1 LCSSVNSHSIF
12 GEFMIERIRG
22 ILVQKSPTFVVVE
35 CAGVGYGINIS
46 AYTAGKLPEEG
57 TEITLHTH
65 LVVREDSM
73 TLFGFADKT
82 EKDTFIMLL
91 DVNGVGPK
99 LAQRI
104 LSGST
109 PADLLNMIA
118 SDNKAALGKIK
129 GLGKKTCEQM
139 TLTLKEKAGA
149 MLQALGDVEGSGITG
164 MGALTGAKMEA
175 VLALHTLGVKDPAAE
190 KAVIKAV
197 EVLGDSA
204 DAAALIP
211 EALKYL

>member
-1 LCSSVNSHSIF
+1 
-12 GEFMIERIRG
+12 MIERIRG
-22 ILVQKSPTFVVVE
+22 ILAEKSPTFVVVDVN
-35 CAGVGYGINIS
+35 GVGYGVNIS

-57 TEITLHTH
+57 AEVTLYTN

-82 EKDTFIMLL
+82 EKNIFLMLL

-99 LAQRI
+99 MAQRI
-104 LSGST
+104 LSGVS

-118 SDNKAALGKIK
+118 SDNKSALSKIK

-139 TLTLKEKAGA
+139 TLSLKDKAATL
-149 MLQALGDVEGSGITG
+149 LQALGDVEGSGITS

-175 VLALHTLGVKDPAAE
+175 VLALHTLGVKDPSAE
-190 KAVIKAV
+190 KAVMKAA
-197 EVLGDSA
+197 EILGDSA

>member
-1 LCSSVNSHSIF
+1 
-12 GEFMIERIRG
+12 MIERIHG
-22 ILVQKSPTFVVVE
+22 ILAEKSPTFVVVDVN
-35 CAGVGYGINIS
+35 GVGYGVNIS

-57 TEITLHTH
+57 AEVTLYTN

-82 EKDTFIMLL
+82 EKTIFLMLL

-99 LAQRI
+99 MAQRI
-104 LSGST
+104 LSGVS

-118 SDNKAALGKIK
+118 SENKSALGKIK

-139 TLTLKEKAGA
+139 TLSLKEKAGSL
-149 MLQALGDVEGSGITG
+149 LQALGNVEDSGITS

-190 KAVIKAV
+190 KAVVKAA
-197 EVLGDSA
+197 EILGDTA

>member
-1 LCSSVNSHSIF
+1 
-12 GEFMIERIRG
+12 MIERIRG
-22 ILVQKSPTFVVVE
+22 ILAEKSPTFVVVDVN
-35 CAGVGYGINIS
+35 GVGYGVNIS
-46 AYTAGKLPEEG
+46 AYTASKLPEEG
-57 TEITLHTH
+57 SEVTLYTN

-82 EKDTFIMLL
+82 EKNIFLMLL

-99 LAQRI
+99 MAQRI
-104 LSGST
+104 LSGVT

-118 SDNKAALGKIK
+118 SDNKAALSKIK

-139 TLTLKEKAGA
+139 TLSLKEKAGA
-149 MLQALGDVEGSGITG
+149 LLQALGDVEGSGITG

-190 KAVIKAV
+190 KAVVKAA
-197 EVLGDSA
+197 EILGDSA

>member
-1 LCSSVNSHSIF
+1 
-12 GEFMIERIRG
+12 MIERVHGTLIE
-22 ILVQKSPTFVVVE
+22 KSPTYVVVDVN
-35 CAGVGYGINIS
+35 GIGYGINIS
-46 AYTAGKLPEEG
+46 AYTAGKLPEAGAEV
-57 TEITLHTH
+57 TLHTN

-73 TLFGFADKT
+73 TLFGFADTT
-82 EKDTFIMLL
+82 EKSTFLMLL

-99 LAQRI
+99 MAQRI
-104 LSGST
+104 LCGVS

-118 SDNKAALGKIK
+118 SDNKSALSKIK

-139 TLTLKEKAGA
+139 VLSLKDKAA
-149 MLQALGDVEGSGITG
+149 TMLQGLGNLEGSGVTS
-164 MGALTGAKMEA
+164 MGTLTGAKMEA

-190 KAVIKAV
+190 KAVAKAA
-197 EVLGDSA
+197 EVLGDEA

>member
-1 LCSSVNSHSIF
+1 
-12 GEFMIERIRG
+12 MIERIRG
-22 ILVQKSPTFVVVE
+22 ILVQKTPTFVVVE

-46 AYTAGKLPEEG
+46 AFTAGKLPEEG
-57 TEITLHTH
+57 AEVTLHTN

-73 TLFGFADKT
+73 TLFGFADTT
-82 EKDTFIMLL
+82 EKNLFLMLL

-109 PADLLNMIA
+109 PADLSNMIA
-118 SDNKAALGKIK
+118 SDNKSALSKIK

-139 TLTLKEKAGA
+139 TLTLKEKASTL
-149 MLQALGDVEGSGITG
+149 LQALGNEEGSGVTS

-190 KAVIKAV
+190 KAVMKAA
-197 EVLGDSA
+197 EILGDSA
-204 DAAALIP
+204 DAATLIP

>member
-1 LCSSVNSHSIF
+1 
-12 GEFMIERIRG
+12 MIERIKG
-22 ILVQKSPTFVVVE
+22 VLAEKSPTFVVVDVN
-35 CAGVGYGINIS
+35 GVGYGVNIS

-57 TEITLHTH
+57 AEVTLYTN

-82 EKDTFIMLL
+82 EKNIFLMLL

-99 LAQRI
+99 MAQRI
-104 LSGST
+104 LSGVT

-118 SDNKAALGKIK
+118 SDNKAALSKIK

-139 TLTLKEKAGA
+139 TLSLKEKAGA
-149 MLQALGDVEGSGITG
+149 LLQAFGDVEGSGITG
-164 MGALTGAKMEA
+164 MGTLTGAKMEA

-190 KAVIKAV
+190 KAVVKAA
-197 EVLGDSA
+197 EILGDSA

>member
-1 LCSSVNSHSIF
+1 
-12 GEFMIERIRG
+12 MIERIHG
-22 ILVQKSPTFVVVE
+22 TLVEKTPTFVVVDVN
-35 CAGVGYGINIS
+35 GVGYGVNIS
-46 AYTAGKLPEEG
+46 AYTAARLPEINNEV
-57 TEITLHTH
+57 TLHTY
-65 LVVREDSM
+65 LAVREDSM

-82 EKDTFIMLL
+82 EKDSFIMLL
-91 DVNGVGPK
+91 EVNGVGPK

-104 LSGST
+104 LSGVS

-118 SDNKAALGKIK
+118 SDNKSALGKIK

-139 TLTLKEKAGA
+139 VLTLKDKAA
-149 MLQALGDVEGSGITG
+149 TLLQALGNVEGSGVTG

-175 VLALHTLGVKDPAAE
+175 VLALHTLGVKDPSAE
-190 KAVIKAV
+190 KAVAKAA

-204 DAAALIP
+204 DAAMLIP

>member
-1 LCSSVNSHSIF
+1 
-12 GEFMIERIRG
+12 MIERVKG
-22 ILVQKSPTFVVVE
+22 ILAEKSPTFVVVDVN
-35 CAGVGYGINIS
+35 GVGYGVNIS

-57 TEITLHTH
+57 AEVLLYTN

-82 EKDTFIMLL
+82 EKDIFLMLL

-99 LAQRI
+99 MAQRI
-104 LSGST
+104 LSGVS

-118 SDNKAALGKIK
+118 SDNKAALSKIK

-139 TLTLKEKAGA
+139 TLSLKEKAA
-149 MLQALGDVEGSGITG
+149 TLLQALGNVDGSGVTSIGT
-164 MGALTGAKMEA
+164 LTGAKMEA

-190 KAVIKAV
+190 KAVVKAA
-197 EVLGDSA
+197 EILGGSA

>member
-1 LCSSVNSHSIF
+1 
-12 GEFMIERIRG
+12 MIERIRG
-22 ILVQKSPTFVVVE
+22 ILVQKTPTFVVVE

-46 AYTAGKLPEEG
+46 AFTAGKLPEEG
-57 TEITLHTH
+57 AEVTLHTN

-73 TLFGFADKT
+73 TLFGFADTT
-82 EKDTFIMLL
+82 EKNLFLMLL

-139 TLTLKEKAGA
+139 TLTLKEKASN
-149 MLQALGDVEGSGITG
+149 MLTRRYRRQRHYKCRRFDGRKDGSGFGSAYARGEGPNSRKGRREGRRGSWGWRRCRRTYPR
-164 MGALTGAKMEA
+164 
-175 VLALHTLGVKDPAAE
+175 GVKIF
-190 KAVIKAV
+190 VN
-197 EVLGDSA
+197 GDARSSRA
-204 DAAALIP
+204 
-211 EALKYL
+211 

>member
-1 LCSSVNSHSIF
+1 
-12 GEFMIERIRG
+12 MIERIRG
-22 ILVQKSPTFVVVE
+22 ILIEKTPTFVVVD
-35 CAGVGYGINIS
+35 CGGVGYGINIS
-46 AYTAGKLPEEG
+46 AYTAGKLPETG
-57 TEITLHTH
+57 TEVTLYTN

-73 TLFGFADKT
+73 TLFGFADTT
-82 EKDTFIMLL
+82 EKSIFLMLL

-99 LAQRI
+99 MAQRI
-104 LSGST
+104 LSGVT

-139 TLTLKEKAGA
+139 TLTLKEKAGT
-149 MLQALGDVEGSGITG
+149 MLQGLGNVEGSGITSI
-164 MGALTGAKMEA
+164 GALTGAKLEA

-190 KAVIKAV
+190 KAVVKAA
-197 EVLGDSA
+197 ETLGDSA
-204 DAAALIP
+204 DAATLIP

>member
-1 LCSSVNSHSIF
+1 
-12 GEFMIERIRG
+12 MIERIRG
-22 ILVQKSPTFVVVE
+22 ILLQKTPTFVVVE

-57 TEITLHTH
+57 VEVTLHTN

-73 TLFGFADKT
+73 ALFGFADTT
-82 EKDTFIMLL
+82 EKNLFLMLL

-99 LAQRI
+99 MAQRI
-104 LSGST
+104 LSGVT

-118 SDNKAALGKIK
+118 SDNKAALSKIK

-139 TLTLKEKAGA
+139 TLTLKDKAGA
-149 MLQALGDVEGSGITG
+149 MLQSLGDVEGSGITSV
-164 MGALTGAKMEA
+164 GALTGAKLEA

-190 KAVIKAV
+190 KAVVKAV

>member
-1 LCSSVNSHSIF
+1 
-12 GEFMIERIRG
+12 MIERVHGTLIE
-22 ILVQKSPTFVVVE
+22 KSPTFIVVDVN
-35 CAGVGYGINIS
+35 GIGYGINIS
-46 AYTAGKLPEEG
+46 AYTAGKLPEVG
-57 TEITLHTH
+57 SDVTLHTN

-73 TLFGFADKT
+73 TLFGFADTT
-82 EKDTFIMLL
+82 EKSTFLMML

-99 LAQRI
+99 MAQRI
-104 LSGST
+104 LCGVS

-118 SDNKAALGKIK
+118 SDNKSALSKIK

-139 TLTLKEKAGA
+139 VLTLKDKAA
-149 MLQALGDVEGSGITG
+149 TMLQGLGNLEGSGVTS
-164 MGALTGAKMEA
+164 MGTLTGAKMEA

-190 KAVIKAV
+190 KAVVKAV
-197 EVLGDSA
+197 EVLGDEA

>member
-1 LCSSVNSHSIF
+1 
-12 GEFMIERIRG
+12 MIEQIRG
-22 ILVQKSPTFVVVE
+22 ILVEKSPTFVVVDVN
-35 CAGVGYGINIS
+35 GVGYGVNIS
-46 AYTAGKLPEEG
+46 AYTAGKLPEVNNEVKLY
-57 TEITLHTH
+57 TN

-82 EKDTFIMLL
+82 EKDTFLMLL

-118 SDNKAALGKIK
+118 SDNKSALGKIK

-139 TLTLKEKAGA
+139 VLSLKEKAGA
-149 MLQALGDVEGSGITG
+149 MLQALGGVEGSGIAS
-164 MGALTGAKMEA
+164 MGALTGAKMET

-190 KAVIKAV
+190 KAVMKAA

-204 DAAALIP
+204 DAATLIP

>member
-1 LCSSVNSHSIF
+1 
-12 GEFMIERIRG
+12 MIERIRG
-22 ILVQKSPTFVVVE
+22 ILVQKTPTFVVVE

-46 AYTAGKLPEEG
+46 AYTAGKLPDEG
-57 TEITLHTH
+57 AEVVLHTN

-73 TLFGFADKT
+73 TLFGFADTT
-82 EKDTFIMLL
+82 EKDLFLMLL
-91 DVNGVGPK
+91 SVNGVGPK
-99 LAQRI
+99 MAQRI
-104 LSGST
+104 LSGVT
-109 PADLLNMIA
+109 PSDLLNMIA
-118 SDNKAALGKIK
+118 SENKAALSKIK

-139 TLTLKEKAGA
+139 TLTLKDKAGT
-149 MLQALGDVEGSGITG
+149 MMQSLGKVEGSGITNVG
-164 MGALTGAKMEA
+164 SLTGAKLEA

-190 KAVIKAV
+190 KAVVKAV

>member
-1 LCSSVNSHSIF
+1 
-12 GEFMIERIRG
+12 MIERIKG
-22 ILVQKSPTFVVVE
+22 ILAEKSPTFVVVDVN
-35 CAGVGYGINIS
+35 GVGYGVNIS
-46 AYTAGKLPEEG
+46 AYTAGKLPEEDAEVLLY
-57 TEITLHTH
+57 TN

-82 EKDTFIMLL
+82 EKDIFLMLL

-99 LAQRI
+99 MAQRI
-104 LSGST
+104 LSGVS

-139 TLTLKEKAGA
+139 TLSLKEKAA
-149 MLQALGDVEGSGITG
+149 TLLQALGNVDGSGVTSIGT
-164 MGALTGAKMEA
+164 LTGAKMEA

-190 KAVIKAV
+190 KAVVKAA
-197 EVLGDSA
+197 EILGDSA

>member
-1 LCSSVNSHSIF
+1 
-12 GEFMIERIRG
+12 MIERIRG
-22 ILVQKSPTFVVVE
+22 ILAEKSPTFVVVDVN
-35 CAGVGYGINIS
+35 GVGYGVNIS
-46 AYTAGKLPEEG
+46 AYTAGQLPEEG
-57 TEITLHTH
+57 AEVTLYTN

-82 EKDTFIMLL
+82 EKTIFLMLI

-99 LAQRI
+99 MAQRI
-104 LSGST
+104 LSGVS

-118 SDNKAALGKIK
+118 SDNKSALSKIK

-139 TLTLKEKAGA
+139 TLTLKEKAGTL
-149 MLQALGDVEGSGITG
+149 LQALGNEEGSGVTS

-190 KAVIKAV
+190 KAVMKAA
-197 EVLGDSA
+197 EILGDSA
-204 DAAALIP
+204 DAATLIP

>member
-1 LCSSVNSHSIF
+1 MSSSTKEQF
-12 GEFMIERIRG
+12 GEIMIERIRG
-22 ILVQKSPTFVVVE
+22 ILVQKSPTFIVVE

-57 TEITLHTH
+57 TEVVLHTN

-139 TLTLKEKAGA
+139 TLTLKEKAGT
-149 MLQALGDVEGSGITG
+149 MLQALGNVEGSGITS

-175 VLALHTLGVKDPAAE
+175 VLALHTLGVKDPMAE
-190 KAVIKAV
+190 KAVVKAV
-197 EVLGDSA
+197 EVLGDAA

>member
-1 LCSSVNSHSIF
+1 
-12 GEFMIERIRG
+12 MIERIRG
-22 ILVQKSPTFVVVE
+22 ILVQKTPTFVVVE

-46 AYTAGKLPEEG
+46 AFTAGKLPEEG
-57 TEITLHTH
+57 AEVTLHTN

-73 TLFGFADKT
+73 TLFGFADTT
-82 EKDTFIMLL
+82 EKNLFLMLL

-129 GLGKKTCEQM
+129 GLGKKTREQM
-139 TLTLKEKAGA
+139 TRTLKEKASN
-149 MLQALGDVEGSGITG
+149 MLQALGDIEGSGITSV
-164 MGALTGAKMEA
+164 GALTGAKMEA

-190 KAVIKAV
+190 KAVVKAV
-197 EVLGDSA
+197 EVLGDGA

>member
-1 LCSSVNSHSIF
+1 
-12 GEFMIERIRG
+12 MIERIRG

-46 AYTAGKLPEEG
+46 AYTAGKLPDEG
-57 TEITLHTH
+57 AEVSLHTN

-73 TLFGFADKT
+73 TLFGFADMT
-82 EKDTFIMLL
+82 EKDLFLMLL
-91 DVNGVGPK
+91 SVNGIGPK
-99 LAQRI
+99 MAQRI
-104 LSGST
+104 LSGVT
-109 PADLLNMIA
+109 PSDLLNMIA
-118 SDNKAALGKIK
+118 SENKAALSKIK

-139 TLTLKEKAGA
+139 TLTLKEKAGV
-149 MLQALGDVEGSGITG
+149 MMQSLGSVEGSGVINVGT
-164 MGALTGAKMEA
+164 LTGAKLEA

-190 KAVIKAV
+190 KAVVKAV
-197 EVLGDSA
+197 EILGDSA

>member
-1 LCSSVNSHSIF
+1 
-12 GEFMIERIRG
+12 MIERIKG
-22 ILVQKSPTFVVVE
+22 ILVEKSPTFVVVDVN
-35 CAGVGYGINIS
+35 GVGYGVNIS

-57 TEITLHTH
+57 AEVLLYTN

-82 EKDTFIMLL
+82 EKDIFLMLL

-99 LAQRI
+99 MAQRI
-104 LSGST
+104 LSGVS

-118 SDNKAALGKIK
+118 SDNKAALSKIK

-139 TLTLKEKAGA
+139 TLSLKEKAA
-149 MLQALGDVEGSGITG
+149 TLLQALGEVEGSGITG

-190 KAVIKAV
+190 KAVVKAA
-197 EVLGDSA
+197 EILGDTA

>member
-1 LCSSVNSHSIF
+1 
-12 GEFMIERIRG
+12 MIEQIRG
-22 ILVQKSPTFVVVE
+22 ILVEKSPTFVVVDVN
-35 CAGVGYGINIS
+35 GVGYGVNIS
-46 AYTAGKLPEEG
+46 AYTAGKLPEVNNEVKLY
-57 TEITLHTH
+57 TN

-82 EKDTFIMLL
+82 EKDMFLMLL

-118 SDNKAALGKIK
+118 SDNKSALGKIK

-139 TLTLKEKAGA
+139 VLSLKEKAGA
-149 MLQALGDVEGSGITG
+149 MLSALGGVEGSGIAS

-190 KAVIKAV
+190 KAVMKAA

-204 DAAALIP
+204 DAATLIP

>member
-1 LCSSVNSHSIF
+1 
-12 GEFMIERIRG
+12 MIERIKG
-22 ILVQKSPTFVVVE
+22 ILAEKSPTFVVVDVN
-35 CAGVGYGINIS
+35 GVGYGVNIS

-57 TEITLHTH
+57 AEVLLYTN

-82 EKDTFIMLL
+82 EKNIFLMLL

-99 LAQRI
+99 MAQRI
-104 LSGST
+104 LSGVS

-118 SDNKAALGKIK
+118 SDNKSALSKIK

-139 TLTLKEKAGA
+139 TLSLKDKAATL
-149 MLQALGDVEGSGITG
+149 LQALGDVEGSGITS

-175 VLALHTLGVKDPAAE
+175 VLALHTLGVKDPSAE
-190 KAVIKAV
+190 KAVMKAA
-197 EVLGDSA
+197 EILGDSA

>member
-1 LCSSVNSHSIF
+1 
-12 GEFMIERIRG
+12 MIERIRG
-22 ILVQKSPTFVVVE
+22 ILVEKSPTFVVVDVN
-35 CAGVGYGINIS
+35 GVGYGVNIS
-46 AYTAGKLPEEG
+46 AYTAGKLPEVDHEVLLY
-57 TEITLHTH
+57 TN

-82 EKDTFIMLL
+82 EKDIFLMLI

-104 LSGST
+104 LSGVS
-109 PADLLNMIA
+109 PADLLNMVA
-118 SDNKAALGKIK
+118 SDNKSALGKIK

-139 TLTLKEKAGA
+139 VLTLKDRAGA
-149 MLQALGDVEGSGITG
+149 MLQALGNVEGSGVTS
-164 MGALTGAKMEA
+164 MGTLTGPKMEA

-190 KAVIKAV
+190 KAVMKAV

-204 DAAALIP
+204 DAATLIP

>member
-1 LCSSVNSHSIF
+1 
-12 GEFMIERIRG
+12 MIEQIRG
-22 ILVQKSPTFVVVE
+22 KLIQKSPTFAVVDV
-35 CAGVGYGINIS
+35 AGIGYGVNIS
-46 AYTAGKLPEEG
+46 ARTGGMLPEENAEVLLY
-57 TEITLHTH
+57 TN

-73 TLFGFADKT
+73 TLFGFADQA
-82 EKDTFIMLL
+82 EKDLFLMLL

-99 LAQRI
+99 MAQRI

-139 TLTLKEKAGA
+139 TLTLKEKASN
-149 MLQALGDVEGSGITG
+149 MLQSLSDVEGSGITSV
-164 MGALTGAKMEA
+164 GALTGAKLEA
-175 VLALHTLGVKDPAAE
+175 VLALHTLGVKDPMAE
-190 KAVIKAV
+190 KAVVKAV
-197 EVLGDSA
+197 EVLGDGV

>member
-1 LCSSVNSHSIF
+1 
-12 GEFMIERIRG
+12 MIERIRG
-22 ILVQKSPTFVVVE
+22 ILVQKTPTFVVVE
-35 CAGVGYGINIS
+35 CAGVGYGVNIS
-46 AYTAGKLPEEG
+46 ASTAGKLPEEG
-57 TEITLHTH
+57 AEVTLHTN

-73 TLFGFADKT
+73 TLFGFADTT
-82 EKDTFIMLL
+82 EKDLFLMFLS
-91 DVNGVGPK
+91 VNGIGPK

-104 LSGST
+104 LSGSP

-118 SDNKAALGKIK
+118 SDNKAALSKIK
-129 GLGKKTCEQM
+129 WLGKKTCEQM
-139 TLTLKEKAGA
+139 TLTLKEKAGV
-149 MLQALGDVEGSGITG
+149 MLQSLGDVEGSGITSI
-164 MGALTGAKMEA
+164 GALTGAKLEA

-190 KAVIKAV
+190 KAVVKAV

>member
-1 LCSSVNSHSIF
+1 
-12 GEFMIERIRG
+12 MIERIRG
-22 ILVQKSPTFVVVE
+22 ILAEKSPTFVVVDVN
-35 CAGVGYGINIS
+35 GVGYGVNIS
-46 AYTAGKLPEEG
+46 AYTADKLPEEG
-57 TEITLHTH
+57 SEVTLYTN

-82 EKDTFIMLL
+82 EKNIFLMLL

-99 LAQRI
+99 MAQRI
-104 LSGST
+104 LSGVT

-118 SDNKAALGKIK
+118 SDNKAALSKIK

-139 TLTLKEKAGA
+139 TLSLKEKAGA
-149 MLQALGDVEGSGITG
+149 LLQALGDVEGSGITG

-190 KAVIKAV
+190 KAVVKAA
-197 EVLGDSA
+197 EILGDSA

>member
-1 LCSSVNSHSIF
+1 
-12 GEFMIERIRG
+12 MIERIHG
-22 ILVQKSPTFVVVE
+22 ILAEKSPTFVVVD
-35 CAGVGYGINIS
+35 CGGVGYGINIS
-46 AYTAGKLPEEG
+46 AFTAGKLPEEG
-57 TEITLHTH
+57 AEITLFTN

-82 EKDTFIMLL
+82 EKSLFLMLL
-91 DVNGVGPK
+91 DVNGIGPK

-104 LSGST
+104 LSGVS

-139 TLTLKEKAGA
+139 TLALKEKASA
-149 MLQALGDVEGSGITG
+149 MLSSLGDVEGSGITG
-164 MGALTGAKMEA
+164 MGALTGAKLEA

-190 KAVIKAV
+190 KAVVKAV
-197 EVLGDSA
+197 EILGDAA